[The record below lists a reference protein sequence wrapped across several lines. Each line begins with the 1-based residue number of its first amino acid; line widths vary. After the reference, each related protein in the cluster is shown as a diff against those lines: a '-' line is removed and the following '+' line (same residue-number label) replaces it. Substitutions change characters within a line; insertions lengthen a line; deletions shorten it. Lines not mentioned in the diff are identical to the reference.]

1 MRGGRGEGRRESKT
15 GEEGGASDSSAHW
28 GVKEGDSSYGLTGK
42 RRGCGDAEL
51 SATAVR
57 LLGGGRARGRRL
69 SGEGRRA
76 GREREREKRL
86 RRPSQP

>member
-1 MRGGRGEGRRESKT
+1 MGDEGKGGGKARQGRRAGPVIAPPT
-15 GEEGGASDSSAHW
+15 W
-28 GVKEGDSSYGLTGK
+28 GVKEGDSSYSLTGK